1 VVVDSPLKK
10 SPQRML
16 KNERGIKTALD
27 RAASQG
33 DMEKAPSCAPS
44 NIESSDDSFSDLDS
58 DSDLSDDDIKD
69 GDDDA
74 TKKMAKKRRKAKK
87 MKKAKNKKKA
97 KI

>member
-1 VVVDSPLKK
+1 
-10 SPQRML
+10 
-16 KNERGIKTALD
+16 
-27 RAASQG
+27 
-33 DMEKAPSCAPS
+33 
-44 NIESSDDSFSDLDS
+44 
-58 DSDLSDDDIKD
+58 LSDDDIKD